1 MADPWDQQIDGEA
14 IMMNLIATG
23 DEQIE
28 GNDDGSQY
36 LWADYE
42 EIMQG
47 SSPPPHEQQIV
58 EQANT
63 GEVYYTCLLGIRV

>member
-1 MADPWDQQIDGEA
+1 MADPRDQQIDDES
-14 IMMNLIATG
+14 IMMNVIASG

-28 GNDDGSQY
+28 GDDDGSQY
-36 LWADYE
+36 LRADYE

-47 SSPPPHEQQIV
+47 SSPSPHEQQIV

-63 GEVYYTCLLGIRV
+63 VEVYYMFIKD

>member
-1 MADPWDQQIDGEA
+1 MADPRDQQIDDEA
-14 IMMNLIATG
+14 IMMNLIAGG

-28 GNDDGSQY
+28 GDDDGSQY

-47 SSPPPHEQQIV
+47 SSPPLNEQQVV

-63 GEVYYTCLLGIRV
+63 GEVY